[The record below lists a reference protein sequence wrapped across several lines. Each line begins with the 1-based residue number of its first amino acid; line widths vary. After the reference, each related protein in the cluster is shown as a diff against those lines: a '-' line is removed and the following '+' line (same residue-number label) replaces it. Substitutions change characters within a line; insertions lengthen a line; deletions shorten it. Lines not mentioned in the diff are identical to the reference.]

1 MTRNIKTYTAEC
13 KQEAVRKLFQGFSF
27 DADSLTTIQKSIS
40 FAIATLLML
49 IAKSALEE
57 VYAYF
62 RLNVQSYLIALLL
75 SIVGSLGFYGMAA
88 ICKYIWVRSSRTE
101 AKTFVFSTLSLTFAL
116 ISGMNL
122 ALYVAIFFL

>member
-1 MTRNIKTYTAEC
+1 MK
-13 KQEAVRKLFQGFSF
+13 AVRKLFQGLSF

-62 RLNVQSYLIALLL
+62 RLSMQSYLIALLF
-75 SIVGSLGFYGMAA
+75 SIVGSLGFYSMAA

-101 AKTFVFSTLSLTFAL
+101 AITFVFSTLSLTFAL